1 MDKKDK
7 RMPFLEEEEEGK
19 IILSPKEIEEDKKRL
34 NNWLNGIPNLLEDP
48 PKPKKSKK
56 SKKPKKKKEEVR
68 TLEAA
73 KGGYIKKYAR
83 GGGVRKTHSF

>member
-1 MDKKDK
+1 MDKK
-7 RMPFLEEEEEGK
+7 GK
-19 IILSPKEIEEDKKRL
+19 IKLTPKEIEEDKKRL

-48 PKPKKSKK
+48 PKPKK
-56 SKKPKKKKEEVR
+56 PKKKKTKVR

-83 GGGVRKTHSF
+83 GGGVRKTHSL

>member
-1 MDKKDK
+1 MKK
-7 RMPFLEEEEEGK
+7 
-19 IILSPKEIEEDKKRL
+19 